1 MKDNDDKVD
10 QLENR
15 NTFLADILVD
25 SAAAHESGSEVLDAS
40 TDKDSISSNDT
51 DDDPKEKKH
60 SNVMKPVAGW
70 LRGVISFALL
80 NYTPAESFFKCTHSF
95 RQNKTGGALNYYKQ
109 CIPLKYRS
117 FADNEGGKY
126 EKVVKV
132 LVINANSGPG
142 LLFPKFPFV
151 WISKNMQ
158 GGWENDET
166 VEEAAAREALEE
178 AGVRGDLLELPFVKV
193 SKNGSA
199 LINLSSAP
207 FCFLWQSYFFFFLRH
222 AI

>member
-10 QLENR
+10 QLENC
-15 NTFLADILVD
+15 NAFLAGILVD
-25 SAAAHESGSEVLDAS
+25 SPAAHESGGEVPDAS

-60 SNVMKPVAGW
+60 SNVMEPVAGW
-70 LRGVISFALL
+70 LRDLISYAVESLRDCDVIL
-80 NYTPAESFFKCTHSF
+80 NVAKLQSLRLK
-95 RQNKTGGALNYYKQ
+95 

-132 LVINANSGPG
+132 LVINANSGPD

-166 VEEAAAREALEE
+166 VEEAAREALEE